1 MKLKKLNEQSLNTIS
16 KDDFSNFQNIVISD
30 IKSESSQEVI
40 DYLHSH
46 LDLWYYAL
54 QLLRKDIELQLS
66 CQNSKVQM
74 HKNNLKINNS
84 NYTEDEVIDYVNK
97 QHNWRMTA
105 VKFLSNIERK
115 TLYVKILIKQQS

>member
-1 MKLKKLNEQSLNTIS
+1 MILKQLNELSIDKVS
-16 KDDFSNFQNIVISD
+16 KDDFSTFQEIVISD
-30 IKSESSQEVI
+30 IKSESSQEVA

-46 LDLWYYAL
+46 LDLWYYSL
-54 QLLRKDIELQLS
+54 QLLRKEIELQLS
-66 CQNSKVQM
+66 CQNTKVQM

-84 NYTEDEVIDYVNK
+84 NYSEKDFIVYSNK

-115 TLYVKILIKQQS
+115 TLYVKILLKNR